1 MPELPANWHEQ
12 LATVGVAALAAFF
25 GALIGF
31 EREVWGKPAG
41 LRTHALIAFA
51 CALFVEVGRFLI
63 DFYVAGH
70 PVEALRI
77 EVFGMLSGVAFA
89 IGIVASGTIAKVG
102 GEVLHLTTAG
112 TVLCAG
118 IVGVAT
124 GLRQLVVAVAGTA
137 VVVSINLAGGW
148 YEQRYLHHD
157 RPGKRARVGTDA
169 TGGRTGPGSSPPDVG
184 E

>member
-12 LATVGVAALAAFF
+12 LATVGIAALAALL
-25 GALIGF
+25 GGLIGF

-51 CALFVEVGRFLI
+51 CALFIEVGRFLI
-63 DFYVAGH
+63 DFYAAGH
-70 PVEALRI
+70 PREALRI

-89 IGIVASGTIAKVG
+89 IGIIGSGTIVKVG
-102 GEVLHLTTAG
+102 REVLHLTTAG

-124 GLRQLVVAVAGTA
+124 GLRQLIVAGVGTA
-137 VVVSINLAGGW
+137 VVVLINLVGGW
-148 YEQRYLHHD
+148 YEQEYLHND
-157 RPGKRARVGTDA
+157 RLEK
-169 TGGRTGPGSSPPDVG
+169 
-184 E
+184 

>member
-12 LATVGVAALAAFF
+12 LTTVGIAALAALF

-31 EREVWGKPAG
+31 EREMWGKPAG

-51 CALFVEVGRFLI
+51 CAMFIEVGRFLI
-63 DFYVAGH
+63 DFYAAGH
-70 PVEALRI
+70 PTEALRI
-77 EVFGMLSGVAFA
+77 EVFGILSGVAFA
-89 IGIVASGTIAKVG
+89 IGIVASGTVARVG
-102 GEVLHLTTAG
+102 GEVKNLTTAG

-124 GLRQLVVAVAGTA
+124 GLRQLIIAAAGTA

-157 RPGKRARVGTDA
+157 RPRKRTRVGTDA
-169 TGGRTGPGSSPPDVG
+169 TGERTRPGSSPPDAG

>member
-12 LATVGVAALAAFF
+12 LATVGTAALAALF

-51 CALFVEVGRFLI
+51 CAMFIEVGRFLI

-77 EVFGMLSGVAFA
+77 EVFGMLSGVA
-89 IGIVASGTIAKVG
+89 IGIVASGTVARVG
-102 GEVLHLTTAG
+102 GEVKNLTTAG

-124 GLRQLVVAVAGTA
+124 GLRQLIVAAAGTA

-157 RPGKRARVGTDA
+157 RPRKRTRVGTNA
-169 TGGRTGPGSSPPDVG
+169 TGEGTRPGSSPPDAG

>member
-12 LATVGVAALAAFF
+12 LATVGIAALAALF

-31 EREVWGKPAG
+31 EREMWGKPAG

-51 CALFVEVGRFLI
+51 CAMFIEVGRFLI
-63 DFYVAGH
+63 DFYAAGH
-70 PVEALRI
+70 PTEALRI
-77 EVFGMLSGVAFA
+77 EVFGILSGVAFA
-89 IGIVASGTIAKVG
+89 IGIVASGTVARVG
-102 GEVLHLTTAG
+102 GEVKNLTTAG

-124 GLRQLVVAVAGTA
+124 GLRQLIVAAAGTA

-157 RPGKRARVGTDA
+157 RPRKRTRVGTDA
-169 TGGRTGPGSSPPDVG
+169 TGEGTRPGSSPSDAD